1 MDMQQ
6 PDSSALKQAPE
17 SSAQDGSSSS
27 QQVVLDILKRAA
39 LLARKGEHVE
49 AENLLEPL
57 CNNDNLRIEAIDLL
71 AKVYA
76 QQGKINQAQAL
87 WLKALQRDPS
97 NIHFLSALRMCAYY
111 KKSRFEH
118 FILQHLW
125 LLISIVLWFIVSMI
139 LIISMSVSG

>member
-1 MDMQQ
+1 MEPQQ
-6 PDSSALKQAPE
+6 LDSHIPKQAPE
-17 SSAQDGSSSS
+17 SSAQDSASSS
-27 QQVVLDILKRAA
+27 QQMVRDILKRAA
-39 LLARKGEHVE
+39 LLARKGNHVE

-76 QQGKINQAQAL
+76 QQGKTDQAQAL

-97 NIHFLSALRMCAYY
+97 NIYFLSALRMCAYY

-125 LLISIVLWFIVSMI
+125 LLVSIVLWYIVAMI